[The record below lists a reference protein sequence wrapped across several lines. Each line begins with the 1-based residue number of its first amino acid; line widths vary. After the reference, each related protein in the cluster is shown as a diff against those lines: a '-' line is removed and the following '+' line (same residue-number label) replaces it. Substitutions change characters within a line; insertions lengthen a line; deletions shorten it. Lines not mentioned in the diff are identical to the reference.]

1 MDTLMEEPASKCR
14 ILQSKN
20 SVCATVQRF
29 DSYVGCL
36 QELATELFLSKFMT
50 LFGNIIVLNSGSVG
64 MEAFRFKDTRLKK
77 KEISETC
84 RDHMN

>member
-1 MDTLMEEPASKCR
+1 MEEPASKCR

-36 QELATELFLSKFMT
+36 QELATE
-50 LFGNIIVLNSGSVG
+50 IVFVKVYDFIWKYNCFEQWVSWNGGLP
-64 MEAFRFKDTRLKK
+64 F
-77 KEISETC
+77 
-84 RDHMN
+84 